1 MPKTIKHKIK
11 EIAKHCSALSIL
23 AQGRKREANVSEFD
37 ASLTYLASSRPGR
50 ATQAH
55 PVSERSTKKK
65 KEEEK
70 GKRKSERET
79 K

>member
-11 EIAKHCSALSIL
+11 EIARHCSALSIL
-23 AQGRKREANVSEFD
+23 ARGRKRKADVSESD
-37 ASLTYLASSRPGR
+37 ASLAYLASSRPGR

-55 PVSERSTKKK
+55 PVSERSTKK
-65 KEEEK
+65 EEK
-70 GKRKSERET
+70 GKRGSERET